1 MLLRAGM
8 AVRLRGPVNSTLG
21 NTMPSHPPRVAPAAA
36 FLCALAACASQ
47 IAPGEVEAVHAAA
60 VAAFNTC
67 DHARFTAAYSDRFT
81 FTTSNT
87 HSAYTTKE
95 ALGSYL
101 SAACR
106 QLPSPQV
113 SIKSQSVRD
122 HGDLALVS
130 GQYVFLM
137 VSQGRTSEVTQN
149 FTAVLRR
156 ESGTWRMV
164 AHHVSLAP

>member
-1 MLLRAGM
+1 MTRYA
-8 AVRLRGPVNSTLG
+8 
-21 NTMPSHPPRVAPAAA
+21 PRI
-36 FLCALAACASQ
+36 ALAAAGLCTQAACTSP
-47 IAPGEVEAVHAAA
+47 IAPGEVETVHAAA
-60 VAAFNTC
+60 VAAFNAC
-67 DHARFTAAYSDRFT
+67 DHARFTAAYADRFT

-87 HSAYTTKE
+87 GSAYTTKE
-95 ALGSYL
+95 ALSSYL

-122 HGDLALVS
+122 HGDLALLS

-137 VSQGRTSEVTQN
+137 VSQGRASEVTQN
-149 FTAVLRR
+149 FTAVMRR
-156 ESGTWRMV
+156 EAGTWRVV

>member
-1 MLLRAGM
+1 M
-8 AVRLRGPVNSTLG
+8 T
-21 NTMPSHPPRVAPAAA
+21 SHPTRFALAPAC
-36 FLCALAACASQ
+36 LGALAACTSP
-47 IAPGEVEAVHAAA
+47 IAPGEVESVHAAA
-60 VAAFNTC
+60 VTAFNTC
-67 DHARFTAAYSDRFT
+67 DHARFTAAYAERFT

-87 HSAYTTKE
+87 RSAYTTRE
-95 ALGSYL
+95 ALSSYL

-113 SIKSQSVRD
+113 SIKSQSVRE
-122 HGDLALVS
+122 HGDLALIS

-137 VSQGRTSEVTQN
+137 VNQGRTSEVMQN

-156 ESGTWRMV
+156 ESGTWRVV